1 MLYPQGGKS
10 RAQGFH
16 PLSSFFLSHIFFLF
30 AEKGRRLPALFPKN
44 TTPPYPT
51 MKATQQTKT
60 QIERAIRKIADK
72 FPASA
77 EPVMTDIMLQVKPDS
92 GELLAFNDDMEELT
106 RIVVD
111 QWLQPTEENLYD
123 VAAQV
128 IKQCLTRMRSEIDKM
143 SILHPFTFVLID
155 EDKETLADLYIVD
168 EDTIM
173 LDTELL
179 KGLDAELNDFLHQLL
194 EE

>member
-1 MLYPQGGKS
+1 
-10 RAQGFH
+10 
-16 PLSSFFLSHIFFLF
+16 
-30 AEKGRRLPALFPKN
+30 
-44 TTPPYPT
+44 

>member
-1 MLYPQGGKS
+1 
-10 RAQGFH
+10 
-16 PLSSFFLSHIFFLF
+16 
-30 AEKGRRLPALFPKN
+30 
-44 TTPPYPT
+44 

-60 QIERAIRKIADK
+60 QIVRAIRKIADK